1 MPRERPCHFAS
12 LSARV
17 GSIGDNRLG
26 GWYAYRAAKAAQ
38 NQLLSTLALEWR
50 RRRPLTSVTLLHPG
64 TTATP
69 LSAPFRGG
77 VPAESLFSP
86 ERAAEQLLDVLEAQ
100 RPERS
105 GAFLAWDGSPIPW

>member
-1 MPRERPCHFAS
+1 MRC
-12 LSARV
+12 
-17 GSIGDNRLG
+17 
-26 GWYAYRAAKAAQ
+26 AAKAAQ

-69 LSAPFRGG
+69 LSAPFRGA
-77 VPAESLFSP
+77 VPAERLFRP
-86 ERAAEQLLDVLEAQ
+86 ERAAEQLLDVLAAQ

-105 GAFLAWDGSPIPW
+105 GAFLAWDGTPIPW